1 MKLSLL
7 MAMFQL
13 GLVISCV
20 AAETSTIS
28 NAGIHQSKQ
37 WCVLA
42 PGARDPQMQAF
53 LNTACSQLVD
63 CQAIRPGGSCYQP
76 NTLQNHASYI
86 LNLSYRR
93 NGQCDKAIGTISVS
107 DPSFGKCQYP

>member
-1 MKLSLL
+1 MKLSLFI
-7 MAMFQL
+7 AMFQL

-20 AAETSTIS
+20 AAESTIS
-28 NAGIHQSKQ
+28 DAGTYQSKQ

-42 PGARDPQMQAF
+42 PGAREQQMQAF

-63 CQAIRPGGSCYQP
+63 CKAIRPGGSCYQP
-76 NTLQNHASYI
+76 NTLENHASFI

-93 NGQCDKAIGTISVS
+93 YGQCDRAIGIFSIS
-107 DPSFGKCQYP
+107 DPSSGSCQYP